1 MIFQEVVELRHDLL
15 QIRDLIALIV
25 MVYSRIDKIAH
36 AMSLEVFFKFY
47 ERCLAIPIIFFSEF
61 IMLKK
66 DINGLLIVSFFWEAD
81 RNYAV
86 TIKNGTLQIEVRFF
100 VSF

>member
-25 MVYSRIDKIAH
+25 MVYSWIDKIVH

-47 ERCLAIPIIFFSEF
+47 ERCLAIPIIFFFRIHHAKERHQRITYS
-61 IMLKK
+61 
-66 DINGLLIVSFFWEAD
+66 
-81 RNYAV
+81 
-86 TIKNGTLQIEVRFF
+86 
-100 VSF
+100 